1 MTYTFKLSRR
11 LAVSRYAILAAA
23 AVLVGC
29 DSETTAPEPD
39 LHPVP
44 SLDRVHLV
52 PNRVTVEINQTVQ
65 FRGVRQSP
73 RGERHELPLTWH
85 ASGGSIDDTGIFK
98 AAETGTYKVIGK
110 GRGRQKPDTSI
121 VVVVPPQP
129 NVVAVSVAPDTT
141 TLGPGGSTSFAA
153 VGVLSDGTT
162 VALGVTWR
170 ATGGSVD
177 AGGDYTA
184 GTTAGTY
191 RVIATNTD
199 GSLADTAAVTITPPP
214 PPPPAPTLDQV
225 VLSPDAMA
233 LSTGATAR
241 FAAYGRNS
249 LGDSVAVEVT
259 YSATGGSISSDGL
272 YTAGQTGGSF
282 RVIALAGTLADT
294 TPVTLTAPP
303 PPPPPPSPPS
313 GMRQGIP
320 FGASQLWSSLGEP
333 VTDAFTQSGEDA
345 TTASVVIDRINA
357 ARTKKVKLLLAMT
370 GGSHLQYM
378 SVINGVNQ
386 FDFAKWRAK
395 METYNTPAIRQA
407 VAAGVADGTILG
419 NAVMDEPHVDGT
431 GTDGNTWGPAG
442 TMTKLRVDS
451 LCSYV
456 RTMFP
461 TLPVGPV
468 HQHQLFEPTK
478 SYRVCD
484 FLVDQYAN
492 RLGTPESFRDGAL
505 AMAKRDGMMVF
516 FGVNL
521 INGGIQDKDGTW
533 DCKDQGGIKGQ
544 SAPNCQITPGQIEA
558 WAKILGPAGCAFR
571 MWRWDDTR
579 LASYGPAFRN
589 IAADFATRSVPGCGR
604 PQS

>member
-11 LAVSRYAILAAA
+11 LAVSRRYAMLAAA

-39 LHPVP
+39 LHPASPLGRVQVVP
-44 SLDRVHLV
+44 S
-52 PNRVTVEINQTVQ
+52 RVTAETNQLIH
-65 FRGVRQSP
+65 FRAVRQSP

-85 ASGGSIDDTGIFK
+85 ASGGSIDVSGIFK
-98 AAETGTYKVIGK
+98 AAEPGIYKVIGK

-129 NVVAVSVAPDTT
+129 NIVAVSVSPDTT
-141 TLGPGGSTSFAA
+141 TLGPGGSASFAV

-162 VALGVTWR
+162 VAVGADWR
-170 ATGGSVD
+170 ATGGAVD
-177 AGGDYTA
+177 AAGVYTA
-184 GTTAGTY
+184 GTTAGSY
-191 RVIATNTD
+191 QVIAANTD
-199 GSLADTAAVTITPPP
+199 GTLADTATVTITAPP
-214 PPPPAPTLDQV
+214 PPPPAPTIDQV
-225 VLSPDAMA
+225 ILSPGA
-233 LSTGATAR
+233 LSLGTGTTAR
-241 FAAYGRNS
+241 LAAYGRNS
-249 LGDSVAVEVT
+249 LGDSVVVEVT

-282 RVIALAGTLADT
+282 RVIASAGSLADT

-303 PPPPPPSPPS
+303 PPPSPP
-313 GMRQGIP
+313 GGIRQGIP

-345 TTASVVIDRINA
+345 TTASLIIDRINA
-357 ARTKKVKLLLAMT
+357 ARTRKVKLLLAMT

-378 SVINGVNQ
+378 SVINGVNR

-395 METYNTPAIRQA
+395 MDTYNTPAIRQA
-407 VAAGVADGTILG
+407 VADGIRDGTILG

-442 TMTKLRVDS
+442 TMTKVRVDS
-451 LCSYV
+451 LCAYV
-456 RTMFP
+456 RDMFP

-478 SYRVCD
+478 SYRACD
-484 FLVDQYAN
+484 FLVDQYVN

-505 AMAKRDGMMVF
+505 AMARRDGMMIF

-544 SAPNCQITPGQIEA
+544 TAPNCQMTPTQIEA
-558 WAKILGPAGCAFR
+558 WAKVLGPAGCAFR

-579 LASYGPAFRN
+579 LATYGPAFRN
-589 IAADFATRSVPGCGR
+589 IAADFATRSAPGCGR

>member
-11 LAVSRYAILAAA
+11 LAVSRRYAMLAAA

-39 LHPVP
+39 LHPAPPLGRVQVVP
-44 SLDRVHLV
+44 S
-52 PNRVTVEINQTVQ
+52 RVTAETNQLIH
-65 FRGVRQSP
+65 FRAVRQSP

-85 ASGGSIDDTGIFK
+85 ASGGSIDVSGIFK
-98 AAETGTYKVIGK
+98 AAEPGIYKVIGK

-129 NVVAVSVAPDTT
+129 NIVAVSVSPDTT
-141 TLGPGGSTSFAA
+141 TLGPGGSASFAV

-162 VALGVTWR
+162 VAVGADWR
-170 ATGGSVD
+170 ATGGAVD
-177 AGGDYTA
+177 AAGVYTA
-184 GTTAGTY
+184 GTTAGSY
-191 RVIATNTD
+191 QVIAANTD
-199 GSLADTAAVTITPPP
+199 GTLADTATVTITAPP
-214 PPPPAPTLDQV
+214 PPPPAPTIDQV
-225 VLSPDAMA
+225 ILSPGA
-233 LSTGATAR
+233 LSLGTGTTAR
-241 FAAYGRNS
+241 LAAYGRNS
-249 LGDSVAVEVT
+249 LGDSVVVEVT

-282 RVIALAGTLADT
+282 RVIASAGSLADT

-303 PPPPPPSPPS
+303 PPPSPP
-313 GMRQGIP
+313 GGIRQGIP

-345 TTASVVIDRINA
+345 TTASLIIDRINA
-357 ARTKKVKLLLAMT
+357 ARTRKVKLLLAMT

-378 SVINGVNQ
+378 SVINGVNR

-395 METYNTPAIRQA
+395 MDTYNTPAIRQA
-407 VAAGVADGTILG
+407 VADGIRDGTILG

-442 TMTKLRVDS
+442 TMTKVRVDS
-451 LCSYV
+451 LCAYV
-456 RTMFP
+456 RDMFP

-478 SYRVCD
+478 SYRACD
-484 FLVDQYAN
+484 FLVDQYVN

-505 AMAKRDGMMVF
+505 AMARRDGMMIF

-544 SAPNCQITPGQIEA
+544 TAPNCQMTPTQIEA
-558 WAKILGPAGCAFR
+558 WAKVLGPAGCAFR

-579 LASYGPAFRN
+579 LATYGPAFRN
-589 IAADFATRSVPGCGR
+589 IAADFATRSAPGCGR

>member
-11 LAVSRYAILAAA
+11 LAVSRRYAMLAAA

-39 LHPVP
+39 LHPASALGRVQVVP
-44 SLDRVHLV
+44 S
-52 PNRVTVEINQTVQ
+52 RVTAETNQLIH
-65 FRGVRQSP
+65 FRAVRQSP

-85 ASGGSIDDTGIFK
+85 ASGGSIDVSGIFK
-98 AAETGTYKVIGK
+98 AAEPGIYKVIGK

-129 NVVAVSVAPDTT
+129 NIVAVSVSPDTT
-141 TLGPGGSTSFAA
+141 TLGPGGSASFVV

-162 VALGVTWR
+162 VAVGADWR
-170 ATGGSVD
+170 ATGGAVD
-177 AGGDYTA
+177 AAGVYTA
-184 GTTAGTY
+184 GTTAGSY
-191 RVIATNTD
+191 QVIAANTD
-199 GSLADTAAVTITPPP
+199 GTLADTATVTITAPP
-214 PPPPAPTLDQV
+214 PPPPAPTIDQV
-225 VLSPDAMA
+225 ILSPGA
-233 LSTGATAR
+233 LSLGTGTTAR
-241 FAAYGRNS
+241 LAAYGRNS
-249 LGDSVAVEVT
+249 LGDSVVVEVT

-282 RVIALAGTLADT
+282 RVIASAGSLADT

-303 PPPPPPSPPS
+303 PPPSPP
-313 GMRQGIP
+313 GGIRQGIP

-345 TTASVVIDRINA
+345 TTASLIIDRINA
-357 ARTKKVKLLLAMT
+357 ARTRKVKLLLAMT

-378 SVINGVNQ
+378 SVINGVNR

-395 METYNTPAIRQA
+395 MDTYNTPAIRQA
-407 VAAGVADGTILG
+407 VADGIRDGTILG

-442 TMTKLRVDS
+442 TMTKVRVDS
-451 LCSYV
+451 LCAYV
-456 RTMFP
+456 RDMFP

-478 SYRVCD
+478 SYRACD
-484 FLVDQYAN
+484 FLVDQYVN

-505 AMAKRDGMMVF
+505 AMARRDGMMIF

-544 SAPNCQITPGQIEA
+544 TAPNCQMTPTQIEA
-558 WAKILGPAGCAFR
+558 WARVLGPAGCAFR

-579 LASYGPAFRN
+579 LATYGPAFRN
-589 IAADFATRSVPGCGR
+589 IAADFATRSAPGCGR

>member
-11 LAVSRYAILAAA
+11 LAVSRRYAMLAAA

-39 LHPVP
+39 LHPASPLGRVQVVP
-44 SLDRVHLV
+44 S
-52 PNRVTVEINQTVQ
+52 RVTAETNQLIH
-65 FRGVRQSP
+65 FRAVRQSP

-85 ASGGSIDDTGIFK
+85 ASGGSIDVSGIFK
-98 AAETGTYKVIGK
+98 AAEPGIYKVIGK

-129 NVVAVSVAPDTT
+129 NIVAVSVSPDTT
-141 TLGPGGSTSFAA
+141 TLGPGGSASFAV

-162 VALGVTWR
+162 VAVGADWR
-170 ATGGSVD
+170 ATGGAVD
-177 AGGDYTA
+177 AAGVYTA
-184 GTTAGTY
+184 GTTAGSY
-191 RVIATNTD
+191 QVIAANTD
-199 GSLADTAAVTITPPP
+199 GTLADTATVTITAPP
-214 PPPPAPTLDQV
+214 PPPPAPTIDQV
-225 VLSPDAMA
+225 ILSPGA
-233 LSTGATAR
+233 LSLGTGTTAR
-241 FAAYGRNS
+241 LAAYGRNS
-249 LGDSVAVEVT
+249 LGDSVVVEVT

-282 RVIALAGTLADT
+282 RVIASAGSLADT

-303 PPPPPPSPPS
+303 PPPSPP
-313 GMRQGIP
+313 GGIRQGIP

-345 TTASVVIDRINA
+345 TTASLIIDRINA
-357 ARTKKVKLLLAMT
+357 ARTRKVKLLLAMT

-378 SVINGVNQ
+378 SVINGVNR

-395 METYNTPAIRQA
+395 MDTYNTPAIRQA
-407 VAAGVADGTILG
+407 VADGIRDGTILG

-442 TMTKLRVDS
+442 TMTKVRVDS
-451 LCSYV
+451 LCAYV
-456 RTMFP
+456 RDMFP

-484 FLVDQYAN
+484 FLVDQYVN

-505 AMAKRDGMMVF
+505 AMARRDGMMIF

-544 SAPNCQITPGQIEA
+544 TAPNCQMTPTQIEA
-558 WAKILGPAGCAFR
+558 WAKVLGPAGCAFR

-579 LASYGPAFRN
+579 LATYGPAFRN
-589 IAADFATRSVPGCGR
+589 IAADFATRSAPGCGR

>member
-11 LAVSRYAILAAA
+11 LAVSRRYAMLAAA

-39 LHPVP
+39 LHPASPLGRVQVVP
-44 SLDRVHLV
+44 S
-52 PNRVTVEINQTVQ
+52 RVTAETNQLIH
-65 FRGVRQSP
+65 FRAVRQSP

-85 ASGGSIDDTGIFK
+85 ASGGSIDVSGIFK
-98 AAETGTYKVIGK
+98 AAEPGIYKVIGK

-129 NVVAVSVAPDTT
+129 NIVAVSVSPDTT
-141 TLGPGGSTSFAA
+141 TLGPGGSASFAV

-162 VALGVTWR
+162 VAVGADWR
-170 ATGGSVD
+170 ATGGAVD
-177 AGGDYTA
+177 AAGVYTA
-184 GTTAGTY
+184 GTTAGSY
-191 RVIATNTD
+191 QVIAANTD
-199 GSLADTAAVTITPPP
+199 GTLADTATVTITAPP
-214 PPPPAPTLDQV
+214 PPPPAPTIDQV
-225 VLSPDAMA
+225 ILSPGA
-233 LSTGATAR
+233 LSLGTGTTAR
-241 FAAYGRNS
+241 LAAYGRNS
-249 LGDSVAVEVT
+249 LGDSVVVEVT

-282 RVIALAGTLADT
+282 RVIASAGSLADT

-303 PPPPPPSPPS
+303 PPPSPP
-313 GMRQGIP
+313 GGIRQGIP

-345 TTASVVIDRINA
+345 TTASLIIDRINA
-357 ARTKKVKLLLAMT
+357 ARTRKVKLLLAMT

-378 SVINGVNQ
+378 SVINGVNR

-395 METYNTPAIRQA
+395 MDTYNTPAIRQA
-407 VAAGVADGTILG
+407 VADGIRDGTILG

-442 TMTKLRVDS
+442 TMTKVRVDS
-451 LCSYV
+451 LCAYV
-456 RTMFP
+456 RDMFP

-484 FLVDQYAN
+484 FLVDQYVN

-505 AMAKRDGMMVF
+505 AMARRDGMMIF

-544 SAPNCQITPGQIEA
+544 TAPNCQMTPTQIEA
-558 WAKILGPAGCAFR
+558 WARVLGPAGCAFR

-579 LASYGPAFRN
+579 LATYGPAFRN
-589 IAADFATRSVPGCGR
+589 IAADFATRSAPGCGR